1 MALIVQKYGGSSVAS
16 VEKIRRIAD
25 KVKRFRNQGDSLV
38 IVVSAMGGETDRLT
52 ALAGELAGRPHP
64 REMDVLLSTGEQVT
78 IALLTMAL
86 QHAGVPARSYTGWQV
101 PIHSDDMHNKARI
114 RRIEPETLRAT
125 LAAGQVAVV
134 AGFQG
139 ISEDG

>member
-25 KVKRFRNQGDSLV
+25 KVKRFRDQGDSLV

-101 PIHSDDMHNKARI
+101 PIHSDDTHGNARI
-114 RRIEPETLRAT
+114 PRTGPEALRPT
-125 LAAGQVAVV
+125 WDAGKA
-134 AGFQG
+134 
-139 ISEDG
+139 